1 MRTGALIGAMLLAFV
16 AAPGAI
22 MAFHTAPTPVP
33 VNPAAQKLLDYVNAQ
48 ELDGVDCRA
57 VHRRVICIDGS
68 GAAGSSLATALDRYP
83 DSGDCQTRRKRTVCV
98 LRSL

>member
-68 GAAGSSLATALDRYP
+68 GAAGLNGTTFGPPSS
-83 DSGDCQTRRKRTVCV
+83 SRRMSSAVIMPRPPW
-98 LRSL
+98 RNR